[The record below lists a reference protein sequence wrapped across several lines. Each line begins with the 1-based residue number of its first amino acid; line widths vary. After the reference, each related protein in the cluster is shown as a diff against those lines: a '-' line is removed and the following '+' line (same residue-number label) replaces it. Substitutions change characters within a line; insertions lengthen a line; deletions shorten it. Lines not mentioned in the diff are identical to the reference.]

1 MLSIDM
7 YIYPNILTLD
17 PIYIGPLQ
25 SKQTCPWAASKV
37 KGAWFAQARPSR
49 DGARSE
55 NLGGQVV
62 MRRAAATRRCLLFC
76 QNLGVRTSSKNIP
89 KSFAYL
95 ADATNTKIWHIS
107 GSTLSTHLVTVSLF
121 WVIIS
126 QSDFPYFPQFRQTL
140 YGFIIWR
147 YHLKLRTFIQIIFL
161 RRISWR
167 SAQL

>member
-1 MLSIDM
+1 M
-7 YIYPNILTLD
+7 
-17 PIYIGPLQ
+17 
-25 SKQTCPWAASKV
+25 
-37 KGAWFAQARPSR
+37 
-49 DGARSE
+49 
-55 NLGGQVV
+55 
-62 MRRAAATRRCLLFC
+62 RAATQQCLLFC
-76 QNLGVRTSSKNIP
+76 QNLGGRTSSKNIP

-147 YHLKLRTFIQIIFL
+147 YHLKLWIFIQIIFQC
-161 RRISWR
+161 RISWK
-167 SAQL
+167 SAQFYQNKSVSRTTKINSSSPHLGIQIASLLANTFLIPVQILVQNGPKWSKMVQNGPK